1 MTFNNM
7 KTEPQ
12 AELSPLARALI
23 SLLDWMQSRGE
34 ERAHCN
40 TPARLLDVLHKYG
53 GQAAQEKGFPV
64 NVQRLGMAL
73 NSEKAALMAAGI
85 VTASKRH
92 HDFGRLW
99 LIGDGEEFP
108 DEDALLDC
116 FDDEKGRKK
125 RLDKRCEL
133 ISQALPD

>member
-1 MTFNNM
+1 M
-7 KTEPQ
+7 KPEPQ
-12 AELSPLARALI
+12 TELSPLLRALI

-40 TPARLLDVLHKYG
+40 TPARLLDVLQKHG
-53 GQAAQEKGFPV
+53 GDAAKAPGFPV

-73 NSEKAALMAAGI
+73 SSEKAALMTAGI
-85 VTASKRH
+85 ITASKRDH
-92 HDFGRLW
+92 VFGRLW
-99 LIGDGEEFP
+99 LIGEAGEFP

-125 RLDKRCEL
+125 RLWKRCQA
-133 ISQALPD
+133 ISQRLPD